1 MTLLRGCDSSSFL
14 FDKST
19 AGFKYKEMKNSTW
32 AAKETEL
39 GLRPGDLSAKRYPTM
54 RTQYSKLIK
63 VANKSGSGAAQRT
76 AMQQGL
82 LGSFEFLR
90 PYLVQLRD
98 QRGSKVSYRN

>member
-1 MTLLRGCDSSSFL
+1 
-14 FDKST
+14 
-19 AGFKYKEMKNSTW
+19 
-32 AAKETEL
+32 
-39 GLRPGDLSAKRYPTM
+39 M

-82 LGSFEFLR
+82 LGSFEFQR